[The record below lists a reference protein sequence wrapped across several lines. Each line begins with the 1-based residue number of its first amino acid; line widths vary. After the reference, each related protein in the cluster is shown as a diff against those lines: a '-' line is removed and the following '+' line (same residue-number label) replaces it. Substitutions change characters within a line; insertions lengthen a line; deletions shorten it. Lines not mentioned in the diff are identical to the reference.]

1 MTFKPLATVNLGDRV
16 IEQIRT
22 AVITGKLAPGET
34 IRDVQLAE
42 ELGVSRTPV
51 REALHRLQ
59 SDGLIEPGE
68 RTGWVVSRFTEQDVR
83 ELFQLRR
90 LLEPVGLEELERD
103 PDPARLAT
111 LTEYFATYDHPIDA
125 ERHLEYFAHDD
136 DFHTELVACSQ
147 SKRIH
152 SIYDVLNV
160 HINRGRFILSGSSAE
175 RVEETLDEHR
185 AVIEA
190 IAERDFHRAREAL
203 IEHLLTGEELMIL
216 ELRKRNQ
223 QA

>member
-1 MTFKPLATVNLGDRV
+1 MTFTPLETVNLGERV
-16 IEQIRT
+16 IQEIRS

-34 IRDVQLAE
+34 IRDAHLAD

-59 SDGLIEPGE
+59 GDGLIEPRG
-68 RTGWVVSRFTEQDVR
+68 RSGWVVSAFTEQDVR
-83 ELFQLRR
+83 ELFQLRM

-103 PDPARLAT
+103 PRPERLT
-111 LTEYFATYDHPIDA
+111 QLTRYFSDYDHPIAHD
-125 ERHLEYFAHDD
+125 RHVEYFAHDD
-136 DFHTELVACSQ
+136 DFHRQIVACSG
-147 SKRIH
+147 SRRVH
-152 SIYDVLNV
+152 NIYDVLNV

-185 AVIEA
+185 AITDA
-190 IAERDFHRAREAL
+190 IADKDFAQARKAL
-203 IEHLLTGEELMIL
+203 LRHLKTGEELMIV
-216 ELRKRNQ
+216 ELQKRNQ